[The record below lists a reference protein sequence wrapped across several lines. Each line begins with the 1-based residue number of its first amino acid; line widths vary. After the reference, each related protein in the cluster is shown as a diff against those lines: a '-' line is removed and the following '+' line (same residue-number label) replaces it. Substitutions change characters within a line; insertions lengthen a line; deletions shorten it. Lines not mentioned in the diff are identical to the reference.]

1 MNNKP
6 EEPIYIRDL
15 DYAAKPTWNTKK
27 RALRLVL
34 SVSILLLGLTG
45 TIFASFMLKYDAA
58 WLSVLAIG
66 IGATVKGALMIDNY
80 L

>member
-1 MNNKP
+1 M
-6 EEPIYIRDL
+6 EESKTILISPNEITPRFNS
-15 DYAAKPTWNTKK
+15 KWRT
-27 RALRLVL
+27 LRLL
-34 SVSILLLGLTG
+34 LAIGLLILGIAG
-45 TIFASFMLKYDAA
+45 TIFASFSLKHDAA